1 MPGAKRRGVLVK
13 AFKEKLRE
21 ESLDEVRSKERELRD
36 QLFRLKFQFASGQ
49 TDVLEKM
56 RQLKRDIAR
65 VKTILAE
72 RVRTG
77 EAPEAEAPARGR

>member
-1 MPGAKRRGVLVK
+1 MPGAKRRGMAIKDLR
-13 AFKEKLRE
+13 EKLRE
-21 ESLDEVRSKERELRD
+21 ESVDEARTKEREFRE

-56 RQLKRDIAR
+56 RQLRRDIAR

-72 RVRTG
+72 RAN
-77 EAPEAEAPARGR
+77 EAKP